1 MDGDIKFGRIGWVA
15 VGVGRGMAKG
25 AVRGASHRRIGSS
38 SETGVWWWWRK
49 QHHHNLRIYLPIDT
63 SIYLFIYLYCLS
75 LYYLPVPPTPPP
87 FCCFLLF
94 ANNNVNTPKH
104 MNFASVDNFVCRK

>member
-38 SETGVWWWWRK
+38 SETGVVVVAQTTSPQPPYLSAYRY
-49 QHHHNLRIYLPIDT
+49 IYL
-63 SIYLFIYLYCLS
+63 SIYLSLLPKPILS
-75 LYYLPVPPTPPP
+75 TCPSHSAP
-87 FCCFLLF
+87 FLLF
-94 ANNNVNTPKH
+94 PPICK
-104 MNFASVDNFVCRK
+104 